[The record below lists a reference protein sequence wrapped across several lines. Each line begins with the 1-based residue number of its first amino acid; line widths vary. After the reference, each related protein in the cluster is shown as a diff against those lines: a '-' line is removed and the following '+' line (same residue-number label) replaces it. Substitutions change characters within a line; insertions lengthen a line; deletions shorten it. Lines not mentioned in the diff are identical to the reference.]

1 MLDLNDDFGARTV
14 HSLEQKTF
22 LGLIALA
29 SLAFAWILWPFF
41 GAVFWAIVI
50 AIVFQSLH
58 KRVLLAFRQRPNP
71 AAFATVLVILVIV
84 VLPVLLVA
92 AALAQEAAT
101 LYAKIQSGDL
111 DFVRVVQPAFDALP
125 AWANSAL
132 DRIGITDIATLRER
146 ASALLGGGAKALATQ
161 AGVISQTTLDVV
173 VGLGVMMY
181 LLFFLL
187 RDGQALTKRLQSAIP
202 LPSDEKHALFEQFTV
217 VVRATVK
224 GDLLVAVLQGAM
236 GGIAFW
242 LLGVHAALL
251 WAVLMAIFSLLPAIG
266 AALVW
271 FPVAVYFLLTGDLWQ
286 GIVLILYGALI
297 IGLVDNLLRPMLVGQ
312 DAKMPDYV
320 VLISTLG
327 GIETFGLHGFIA
339 GPVIA
344 AMFLTVWDIFS
355 RSDSSPTLVP

>member
-1 MLDLNDDFGARTV
+1 VQR
-14 HSLEQKTF
+14 LENKTL
-22 LGLIALA
+22 LGLIGLA
-29 SLAFAWILWPFF
+29 SLAFAWILWPLF
-41 GAVFWAIVI
+41 GAVFWAAVF

-58 KRVLLAFRQRPNP
+58 RRLLLSLRQQPNL

-92 AALAQEAAT
+92 AALAQETAS
-101 LYAKIQSGDL
+101 LYARIQSGDL
-111 DFVRVVQPAFDALP
+111 DFVRIVQPVFDALP
-125 AWANSAL
+125 AWANTVL
-132 DRIGITDIATLRER
+132 DRIGITDIVALRER
-146 ASALLGGGAKALATQ
+146 ASAVLAGGFKAFATQ
-161 AGVISQTTLDVV
+161 AIAISQTTLGVV
-173 VGLGVMMY
+173 VGLGVMLY

-187 RDGQALTKRLQSAIP
+187 RDGRALVERLKCAIP
-202 LPSDEKHALFEQFTV
+202 LRSEQKDALFQQFTV

-224 GDLLVAVLQGAM
+224 GDILVAILQGAL
-236 GGIAFW
+236 GGLAFW
-242 LLGVHAALL
+242 FLGVHASLL
-251 WAVLMAIFSLLPAIG
+251 WAVLMAVLSLLPAIG

-271 FPVAVYFLLTGDLWQ
+271 LPVAIYFLLTGSIWQ
-286 GIVLILYGALI
+286 GIVLILYGALV
-297 IGLVDNLLRPMLVGQ
+297 IGLVDNLLRPILIGQ

-355 RSDSSPTLVP
+355 RSVPSPPLAP